1 MWLIVRDASGVMRPI
16 ELIGEFQPQHLP
28 DQLLMEIA
36 AAMRQG
42 TVVGNEAPKEPE
54 AMVKSLETNL
64 ERVKTLFKDCNRDQ
78 SAVRWYLLQPFNRQ
92 VLRSLMERDIPI
104 PVTFKPGR
112 NSLTRK

>member
-104 PVTFKPGR
+104 PVTFKPAR